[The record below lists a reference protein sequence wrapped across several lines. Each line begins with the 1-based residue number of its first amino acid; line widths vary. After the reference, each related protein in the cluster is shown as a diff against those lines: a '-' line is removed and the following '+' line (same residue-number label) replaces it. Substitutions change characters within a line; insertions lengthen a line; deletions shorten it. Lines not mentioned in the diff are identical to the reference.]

1 MSTPNRLTECPTV
14 RVVLFQQADE
24 SRGLAAA
31 RRFDPADSR
40 RPMPARLGADP
51 GRPAPAA
58 VLETPVTGT
67 TRRAARMYA
76 AGMASVRYAAPARR
90 LFGASYAR
98 IPGRARRARRPLS
111 DRMPRRIAADRPHNC
126 RQA

>member
-51 GRPAPAA
+51 GRQAPAA

-90 LFGASYAR
+90 LFGAPYAR
-98 IPGRARRARRPLS
+98 ILRRARRARRPGA
-111 DRMPRRIAADRPHNC
+111 DRMTCRIGVDHPQNY
-126 RQA
+126 RQT

>member
-51 GRPAPAA
+51 GRQAP
-58 VLETPVTGT
+58 
-67 TRRAARMYA
+67 A